1 MNDITFGQAWEYG
14 GSLMWVLA
22 AMSVFALAVILYL
35 WVVQMRFVFVPS
47 ALKRLQ
53 KAKDVAAEG
62 RRIAARAYAAVDWL
76 ADVAAIAPLVGLL
89 GTVLGMF
96 KAFGGIASDV
106 AAGAKPVVLAQGVSQ
121 AIVTTI
127 FGLVVAIPCLVVY
140 ALFRRRCAK
149 RVAELEEAC
158 EEIGAGAPV
167 K

>member
-149 RVAELEEAC
+149 RVAELEKAC
-158 EEIGAGAPV
+158 EEIGAGAPA